1 MADSEKET
9 KPLPAA
15 LLPEGVTT
23 LVVVKKDGTT
33 RKLLKGA
40 DGKFARGPKPITPSS
55 EFIAKRRKRML
66 RTNASGLTED
76 MAIVEELLDIIH
88 TPIEADAK
96 SGLPDAKFA
105 MAKVKA
111 AETIWLFTFGK
122 PDPSEREMD
131 KLERQPISAYFI
143 QAPSLANPEIVDGDK
158 PVEKPK
164 QPSFADVLDVK
175 TNPQT

>member
-1 MADSEKET
+1 MSDSEEKNKTPQENPAGTT
-9 KPLPAA
+9 K
-15 LLPEGVTT
+15 
-23 LVVVKKDGTT
+23 LVIVRKDGTL
-33 RKLLKGA
+33 RELLKGA
-40 DGKFARGPKPITPSS
+40 DGKFARKPRPLIPTE
-55 EFIAKRRKRML
+55 EFIRARRKRMMK
-66 RTNASGLTED
+66 TNGQGLTED
-76 MAIVEELLDIIH
+76 IAIVEELLDIIH
-88 TPIEADAK
+88 TPIEADTK

-111 AETIWLFTFGK
+111 AETLWLFTGGK
-122 PDPSEREMD
+122 PDPSEREMN

-175 TNPQT
+175 TNPKA

>member
-1 MADSEKET
+1 MADSEEKD
-9 KPLPAA
+9 KPQNPA
-15 LLPEGVTT
+15 GTT
-23 LVVVKKDGTT
+23 SMVIVKKDGTKRT
-33 RKLLKGA
+33 LLKGA
-40 DGKFARGPKPITPSS
+40 DGKFARGPKPIIPSA

-66 RTNASGLTED
+66 RTNDSGLTED

-111 AETIWLFTFGK
+111 AETIWLYTFGK

-131 KLERQPISAYFI
+131 KLERQPIAAYFI

-164 QPSFADVLDVK
+164 QPTFADVLDVK
-175 TNPQT
+175 TNPKA